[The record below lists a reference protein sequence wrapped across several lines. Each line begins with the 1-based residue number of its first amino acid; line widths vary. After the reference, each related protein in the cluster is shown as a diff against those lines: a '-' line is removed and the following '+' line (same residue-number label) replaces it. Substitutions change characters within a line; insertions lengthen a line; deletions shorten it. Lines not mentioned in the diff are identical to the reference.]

1 MQFSDIRNFYHSN
14 TFQTREVVVKLWKLG
29 FLPQLLP
36 FVSVLHSIHGT
47 ERCGGSNEEG
57 RIRMTDDSL
66 LIQEIKNGDV
76 ELYSELMRRYQ
87 RKILAFVYHML
98 KNSSLEMMAE
108 DLCSETFY
116 KAYKSLHSF
125 REVDASFS
133 TWLYTIARNTV
144 LSELRKQKNGSVPLE
159 ESGFV
164 PLAPNSMVPEQAALR
179 NERVQMVREAI
190 DLLPEKQRSA
200 LILREYDQMDYQE
213 IAEILSQS
221 VSSVKSLL
229 FRARASVKIRLEPYF
244 YDSVYDEPIEG
255 MKRK

>member
-1 MQFSDIRNFYHSN
+1 
-14 TFQTREVVVKLWKLG
+14 
-29 FLPQLLP
+29 
-36 FVSVLHSIHGT
+36 
-47 ERCGGSNEEG
+47 
-57 RIRMTDDSL
+57 MTDSL

-87 RKILAFVYHML
+87 RKILAFIYHML
-98 KNSSLEMMAE
+98 KSSNLEIMAE

-144 LSELRKQKNGSVPLE
+144 LSELRKQKSGSIPLE
-159 ESGFV
+159 ESGYTPV
-164 PLAPNSMVPEQAALR
+164 APNSMVPEQAVLR
-179 NERVQMVREAI
+179 GERVQMVREAI
-190 DLLPEKQRSA
+190 DQLPEKQRSA
-200 LILREYDQMDYQE
+200 LILREYDQLDYQE
-213 IAEILSQS
+213 IADILCQS

-229 FRARASVKIRLEPYF
+229 FRARASVKTRLEPYY
-244 YDSVYDEPIEG
+244 YDSVYNQPSEG